1 MLSLRERVHAEIDA
15 LTDKQLGIV
24 LKEIDKMKENQEQVE
39 ERERIR
45 LRAKK
50 AFEDIRAECQNYPE
64 LTLDEINEEIRAA
77 RAERKL
83 KQQRQLDYV

>member
-1 MLSLRERVHAEIDA
+1 MSPLRERAYAEIDS
-15 LTDKQLGIV
+15 LTDEQLGIV
-24 LKEIDKMKENQEQVE
+24 LKEIDRVKESKEQAE
-39 ERERIR
+39 EREKIR

-50 AFEDIRAECQNYPE
+50 AFEDIRTECQNYPE